1 MSGHSKWSSIK
12 HKKAATDSKRSQL
25 FTKLA
30 RDITMAART
39 GNDPDMNSALRLAIQ
54 KARDSNMP
62 NVNIDRAGQKGSGDN
77 GADQLEEI
85 TYEGYGPG
93 GTAILV
99 DTVTDNKNR
108 TVAEVRLVF
117 SRNGGNLAENG
128 SVAWQFDLKGLIN
141 VNALGTDVDEIQLEA
156 IEAGAD
162 EIEVSEDG
170 LSVEV
175 VTDPALIEQVRLA
188 LSNAGYVIES
198 ADIIKMPQNTV
209 ELDDQSAIVTL
220 RMLEKL
226 DELDD
231 VSKVHS
237 NVGFSDSVIATVN
250 E

>member
-1 MSGHSKWSSIK
+1 M
-12 HKKAATDSKRSQL
+12 
-25 FTKLA
+25 
-30 RDITMAART
+30 
-39 GNDPDMNSALRLAIQ
+39 
-54 KARDSNMP
+54 
-62 NVNIDRAGQKGSGDN
+62 
-77 GADQLEEI
+77 
-85 TYEGYGPG
+85 
-93 GTAILV
+93 
-99 DTVTDNKNR
+99 
-108 TVAEVRLVF
+108 
-117 SRNGGNLAENG
+117 
-128 SVAWQFDLKGLIN
+128 
-141 VNALGTDVDEIQLEA
+141 
-156 IEAGAD
+156 
-162 EIEVSEDG
+162 
-170 LSVEV
+170 SVEV